1 MGDVLQRRE
10 LKNKLKEERRVAEEA
25 FQERERV
32 RNEALEH
39 ARTVSHIYLV
49 YQLLFRITKPRRTRD
64 SLLLMTVKALPM
76 RAKRR
81 DVNSTKR
88 ASSASGIQKT

>member
-1 MGDVLQRRE
+1 VLQRRE

-32 RNEALEH
+32 RHEALEH
-39 ARTVSHIYLV
+39 ARTVSHIYLL
-49 YQLLFRITKPRRTRD
+49 YQPLFRITKPKRMRD
-64 SLLLMTVKALPM
+64 LRLLMTAKALLM